1 MLADLREVSLDGFV
15 AGWTVFGGIGVGEA
29 RPTGVVAGFDSGKP
43 GGLDRASGHGVQE
56 ANESLQVGEVVES
69 GMVFLGQGLC
79 GCAGRYGLRK
89 WQRFRGVGKS

>member
-1 MLADLREVSLDGFV
+1 MAGLGQVAFDGSV
-15 AGWTVFGGIGVGEA
+15 RRGAVFEGGGVGE
-29 RPTGVVAGFDSGKP
+29 TGPRVVVTCLDGLEP

-79 GCAGRYGLRK
+79 GCAGRYGRRK